1 MKITLD
7 IPNTVVAAGLTILR
21 GESTHFTLG
30 AYNIGPDEIRDG
42 AIIILPRDE
51 AKESPNSDLPRG
63 CWRVENLDDVRAAV
77 LVTRCKDCEHS
88 KEYEDGLHCLIW
100 GRNLQKVL
108 ADDFC
113 SLGMKKSDE

>member
-7 IPNTVVAAGLTILR
+7 IPNTVVAAVLTILR
-21 GESTHFTLG
+21 DESTHFTLG

-63 CWRVENLDDVRAAV
+63 CWRVENFDDVRAAP
-77 LVTRCKDCEHS
+77 D
-88 KEYEDGLHCLIW
+88 
-100 GRNLQKVL
+100 
-108 ADDFC
+108 
-113 SLGMKKSDE
+113 LGGEIFKRYWRMIFARMRKGE